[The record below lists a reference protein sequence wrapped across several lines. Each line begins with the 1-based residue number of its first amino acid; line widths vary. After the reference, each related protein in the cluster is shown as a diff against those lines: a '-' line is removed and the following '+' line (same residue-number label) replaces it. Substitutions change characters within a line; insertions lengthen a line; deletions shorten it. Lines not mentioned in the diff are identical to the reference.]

1 MKSPEE
7 IVGLLRERESN
18 LEPSFARMRRVRAA
32 YDGDIVVPL
41 PELDDNEQ
49 VAVAN
54 LLAQGLDQT
63 AMRIASV
70 MPDVVMPPTK
80 DDQKQAEKR
89 ASTRRRAV
97 LGWWQHNRMDI
108 KLSKRARHMLGYA
121 SSPVSLRYDPK
132 AGLPVWTVRDPLTTF
147 PAPVFGPDDMAP

>member
-54 LLAQGLDQT
+54 LLSQGLDQT

-80 DDQKQAEKR
+80 DDQKQAD
-89 ASTRRRAV
+89 V
-97 LGWWQHNRMDI
+97 LSAQQ
-108 KLSKRARHMLGYA
+108 LG
-121 SSPVSLRYDPK
+121 LQ
-132 AGLPVWTVRDPLTTF
+132 
-147 PAPVFGPDDMAP
+147 

>member
-18 LEPSFARMRRVRAA
+18 LEPSLARMRRVRAA

-41 PELDDNEQ
+41 PELDDHEQ

-70 MPDVVMPPTK
+70 MPDVVMPPV
-80 DDQKQAEKR
+80 A
-89 ASTRRRAV
+89 APCWVGGSTTAWTSNCLNGPGTCWVTRLR
-97 LGWWQHNRMDI
+97 LF
-108 KLSKRARHMLGYA
+108 LSDTTRK
-121 SSPVSLRYDPK
+121 PVCRC
-132 AGLPVWTVRDPLTTF
+132 GRFVTR
-147 PAPVFGPDDMAP
+147 